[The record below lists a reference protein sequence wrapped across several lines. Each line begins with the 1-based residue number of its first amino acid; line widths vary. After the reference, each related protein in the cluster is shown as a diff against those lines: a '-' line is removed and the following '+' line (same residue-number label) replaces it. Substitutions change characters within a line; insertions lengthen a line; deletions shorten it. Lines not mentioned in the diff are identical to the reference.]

1 MADKKRDILEFLEQ
15 SSSSPPL
22 NKKRGGLNQTVNR
35 FHNNVCNFMQQDD
48 CSTKINQLGKQY

>member
-1 MADKKRDILEFLEQ
+1 METIIIQLLF
-15 SSSSPPL
+15 

-48 CSTKINQLGKQY
+48 CSTNINQLGKQY